1 MAFNENINEQGF
13 TPHTIDPTQQMFERL
28 STRFHMMFYEA
39 LNDPS
44 HAEDKLSFE
53 DRDGD
58 DADLAK
64 AEQDAWS
71 YVSNGKTEADF
82 ELEEGGLDNLLEL
95 APPWL
100 RDEMKGTT
108 RKMQSF
114 ITSGKVSVP
123 PELIIDYTAIVT
135 EEDFEASAGTAQAA
149 VEHALEARREW
160 AFGTPDESGDAASD
174 VSESV
179 SDSESGEEDD
189 EDEIVGTP

>member
-82 ELEEGGLDNLLEL
+82 ELE
-95 APPWL
+95 
-100 RDEMKGTT
+100 MKGTT

-123 PELIIDYTAIVT
+123 PELVIDYTAIAT
-135 EEDFEASAGTAQAA
+135 DEDFEESAGTAQAA
-149 VEHALEARREW
+149 VEHALEAMREW
-160 AFGTPDESGDAASD
+160 AFVGMPDESGDAASD
-174 VSESV
+174 VSESA
-179 SDSESGEEDD
+179 SSSGSGEEDD
-189 EDEIVGTP
+189 EDEILGTP